1 MTRTVFMAYSS
12 VITLAGATAVIVGA
26 LAIER
31 RTRTAVKLFV
41 WISMALFALA
51 LIVRPSAWWMSDAA
65 VLIAATGGAL
75 LLSPGLRSPG
85 SVIIFLTVASVVD
98 LVSFSGGVTRWI
110 VDDYQSGSSTLLLYL
125 TLTAP
130 VGGRILPI
138 VGIGDLVVA
147 GTAAL
152 ALTRLRFGLPTLL
165 LAISGG
171 LVAALAYGIQFRGA
185 PAVPFIALVLGIV
198 VWYRRFHGEA
208 PNTHLS
214 ACRP

>member
-1 MTRTVFMAYSS
+1 MAYSS
-12 VITLAGATAVIVGA
+12 VITLAGTTAVIVAA

-31 RTRTAVKLFV
+31 GARTAVKPLV
-41 WISMALFALA
+41 WMSVALYALA
-51 LIVRPSAWWMSDAA
+51 LILRPSAWWMSDAA
-65 VLIAATGGAL
+65 VLIAATGGTL
-75 LLSPGLRSPG
+75 LLSPGLRSQG
-85 SVIIFLTVASVVD
+85 SVITFLVVATVAD

-110 VDDYQSGSSTLLLYL
+110 VDDYQSGSGTLLLYL

-130 VGGRILPI
+130 MGGRILPI

-152 ALTRLRFGLPTLL
+152 ALARLRFGLPTLL

-185 PAVPFIALVLGIV
+185 PAVPFITLVLGIV

-208 PNTHLS
+208 PNPHLR